1 MAAFF
6 LVYYKLELELRRVKT
21 CHLSSAKTVLIPE
34 KEVENVFCDGPSRI
48 QTTEETKKTS

>member
-1 MAAFF
+1 MH
-6 LVYYKLELELRRVKT
+6 KLELELRRVKT